1 MSKEDIQARI
11 KQTEEEESQLRRRLG
26 ELQEVVQKAP
36 GSHRPGAPPP
46 NVLQAER
53 DIRSIV
59 IALSDLDRKR
69 QELTVALSLG

>member
-1 MSKEDIQARI
+1 MSKEDIQAGI

-26 ELQEVVQKAP
+26 ELQEVVQNAP
-36 GSHRPGAPPP
+36 GSHRPGAPPS

-53 DIRSIV
+53 EIRSIV
-59 IALSDLDRKR
+59 LALSDLDRKR